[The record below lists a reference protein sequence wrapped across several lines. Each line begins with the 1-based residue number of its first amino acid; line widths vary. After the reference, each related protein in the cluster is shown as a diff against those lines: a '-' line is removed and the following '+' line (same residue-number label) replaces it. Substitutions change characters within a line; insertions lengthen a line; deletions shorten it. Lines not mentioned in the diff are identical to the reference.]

1 MIGGDFVSTLR
12 KKHLSLSKS
21 LGASASDF
29 GHNAFS
35 SKNAHF
41 AYSFLGIPKGR
52 AVFPWLYTPP
62 STPNSQELAYAPA
75 RSTRKETRRQAQRE
89 REIIVTATKFRG
101 DKQGDK
107 KETRQETSRERRREQ
122 QGASCGGTSKL
133 AADSGAKAQRR
144 SAVGAKKFKGMW
156 FVRGLCKTPEENM
169 FNSWNCSPVCR
180 CMNSWKVFW
189 RFGGNTE

>member
-35 SKNAHF
+35 SENAHF

-52 AVFPWLYTPP
+52 AVSPWLYKPP

-89 REIIVTATKFRG
+89 RKIIVTATKFRG

-107 KETRQETSRERRREQ
+107 KENKTGDK
-122 QGASCGGTSKL
+122 QGEKKGAAGSKL
-133 AADSGAKAQRR
+133 WGDKQ
-144 SAVGAKKFKGMW
+144 VG
-156 FVRGLCKTPEENM
+156 
-169 FNSWNCSPVCR
+169 S
-180 CMNSWKVFW
+180 
-189 RFGGNTE
+189 